1 MTCLLVCF
9 APEFSKPHPAL
20 TRKCPLLHPL
30 THCTHRLRAL
40 KLCGWGFDK
49 ESPSLAY
56 IDRLASDGLY
66 ARAAAVAVFTLRMGR
81 AIALLNSGAAAATT
95 TAAAATTTTQR
106 PGADSSGQSVGRS
119 VSALCRRL

>member
-1 MTCLLVCF
+1 MYMYVSPPVNFTMRSLTHAYPL
-9 APEFSKPHPAL
+9 PHG
-20 TRKCPLLHPL
+20 L

-81 AIALLNSGAAAATT
+81 AIALLNSGAAAA
-95 TAAAATTTTQR
+95 AAAATTTTTQR
-106 PGADSSGQSVGRS
+106 PGGDSSGQSVGQ
-119 VSALCRRL
+119 CRLQT